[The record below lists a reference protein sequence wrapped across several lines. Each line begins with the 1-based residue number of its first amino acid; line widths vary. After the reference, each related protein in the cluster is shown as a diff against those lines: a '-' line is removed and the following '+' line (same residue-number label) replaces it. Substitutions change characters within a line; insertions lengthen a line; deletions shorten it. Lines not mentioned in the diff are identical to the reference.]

1 MGNFCFFEQIFYRKQ
16 SLGSLECPVHGSV
29 IHLSFWTTGVWSS
42 WIHVIHSGI
51 PSVHWNLI
59 VMLAHPAGDGV
70 TTSITLALFSVSHV
84 YLSIARQFLLFC
96 SATSENSKENKN
108 LDIKRKESMDLCYS
122 KITSGVIIL
131 RKVLG
136 KSQIKF
142 KLQSKVSL
150 DF

>member
-1 MGNFCFFEQIFYRKQ
+1 
-16 SLGSLECPVHGSV
+16 
-29 IHLSFWTTGVWSS
+29 
-42 WIHVIHSGI
+42 
-51 PSVHWNLI
+51 
-59 VMLAHPAGDGV
+59 MLAHCSAGDGV
-70 TTSITLALFSVSHV
+70 TTSITLSRFSVSHV
-84 YLSIARQFLLFC
+84 YLSIARQFLVFC

-108 LDIKRKESMDLCYS
+108 RDIKRKESMDLCYS

>member
-1 MGNFCFFEQIFYRKQ
+1 
-16 SLGSLECPVHGSV
+16 
-29 IHLSFWTTGVWSS
+29 
-42 WIHVIHSGI
+42 
-51 PSVHWNLI
+51 
-59 VMLAHPAGDGV
+59 MLAHCSAGDGV
-70 TTSITLALFSVSHV
+70 TTSITLSRFSVSHV

-108 LDIKRKESMDLCYS
+108 RDIKRKESMDLCHS

-131 RKVLG
+131 TKVLG